1 MLPPV
6 RSMKTGTNRVE
17 QRGAVCQTKLCAPLR
32 DVSPVVVE
40 PVKPEERADW
50 NTTMVAHHPLGFTR
64 AIGAHQ
70 RYWIPVQDAD
80 GVQVVGALLFGAA
93 AKALAVRDEWIG
105 WTPEQRRRLRSRI
118 VNNNHYLILPEVR
131 IPHLASHALALAAYR
146 IRSDWQVRY
155 GYEPVLLEMFVE
167 PDYAGTLYMTRDIN
181 KLWLVNGRE
190 RRDLF
195 GCTDVDIGVTP
206 ASNSLPI
213 RRLNLQIGETRDVVA
228 AWVRFPEF
236 RVDPMRQRYT
246 RIDQNTYLYESVESG
261 YRAELTVGD
270 CAVVEKYVGEW
281 IAVTESSL
289 AE

>member
-1 MLPPV
+1 MELIRTTAQRFSRFSREDIILTLGENLPWKSPNGRLKREACRNLLVELEQKGVLMLPPF

-17 QRGAVCQTKLCAPLR
+17 QKRGAVCQTKLCAPLR

-50 NTTMVAHHPLGFTR
+50 NATMVTHHPLGFTR
-64 AIGAHQ
+64 AISAHQ

-118 VNNNHYLILPEVR
+118 VNNNRYLILPEVR
-131 IPHLASHALALAAYR
+131 IPHLASYARALAAHR
-146 IRSDWQVRY
+146 IRSD

-167 PDYAGTLYMTRDIN
+167 PDYAGTIYMTRDIN

-190 RRDLF
+190 RRGLF
-195 GCTDVDIGVTP
+195 GCTDVDI
-206 ASNSLPI
+206 
-213 RRLNLQIGETRDVVA
+213 
-228 AWVRFPEF
+228 W
-236 RVDPMRQRYT
+236 
-246 RIDQNTYLYESVESG
+246 
-261 YRAELTVGD
+261 
-270 CAVVEKYVGEW
+270 
-281 IAVTESSL
+281 
-289 AE
+289 